1 MTGEPSRRPRG
12 RPKTFDRDRTLQ
24 VAVDSYWCEG
34 VDGVSVNEI
43 CRRAKISKPGL
54 YREFGGEDQLLDAV
68 LTRYHEEVLGPRM
81 AAFSEDRP
89 FHATLDS
96 VLEFATLP
104 ATSETPAG
112 CLFAKM
118 RTVRGQLGPVT
129 GEHVDRLR
137 EQLIAV
143 YSTWLK
149 RSVERGEVTLP
160 ASVDTT
166 AGYVDAQ
173 MTLVLNRIA
182 AGEDPDQVRAHARL
196 AFSVL
201 APPAAEPVR

>member
-1 MTGEPSRRPRG
+1 MATEPSKRPRG

-24 VAVDSYWCEG
+24 IAVDSYWCDG

-54 YREFGGEDQLLDAV
+54 YREFGSEDQLLDAV
-68 LTRYHEEVLGPRM
+68 LTQYSEAVLGPRM
-81 AAFSEDRP
+81 AVFSEDRT

-96 VLEFATLP
+96 VINFATLP
-104 ATSETPAG
+104 ATSDKPAG

-118 RTVRGQLGPVT
+118 RTVRGRLGPVT
-129 GEHVDRLR
+129 GEHVDLLR
-137 EQLIAV
+137 DQLIAV
-143 YSTWLK
+143 YSTWLT

-160 ASVDTT
+160 ASVETT

-173 MTLVLNRIA
+173 MTLVLSRIA
-182 AGEDPDQVRAHARL
+182 AGEDPEQVRAHANL
-196 AFSVL
+196 AFSIL
-201 APPAAEPVR
+201 AAPTAKPVG